1 MNKKVVSRLLVAC
14 CIVTASMSVN
24 LVSNAALPFFSTE
37 KGEVPSLAP
46 MLDKATPAI
55 VSISVEGTQ
64 VSRQQVPEMFKR
76 FFGGTDEQV
85 QERPFK
91 GLGSG
96 VIIDAKKGYVVT
108 NNHVVDNADEI
119 IVKLTDGREFKAK
132 KLGADEQSDIALLKI
147 EPDALAA
154 MPLANSDELRVGDF
168 VVAIGN
174 PFGLNQTVTSG
185 IVSALGRS
193 GLNIGGYENFIQTD
207 AAINRGNSG
216 GALVSLRG
224 ELVGINTA
232 IFGPNGGNVGI
243 GFAIPSNMMKN
254 LVDQIIEFGEVRRG
268 LLGIMGQDIDS
279 GLADAMNLD
288 VNQGAFVSEV
298 SPDSAADKGGIQ
310 AGDIIIEING
320 RSVVSF
326 QELRAKVASRGA
338 GAKLELTILRKGKTE
353 KINVVLGDATQN
365 VVIAKEI
372 HPALEGATLSNG
384 KTKQGDS
391 GIVIS
396 ELISR
401 SPATIIGLQDGDVI
415 IGINRK
421 KVDTVMQ
428 LRTELEDAKI
438 NFFTLYFLQ
447 RLLNAPAFK
456 IEALGSYKKFSGSE

>member
-1 MNKKVVSRLLVAC
+1 MRKVVNRFLVAC
-14 CIVTASMSVN
+14 CVVTASMSVS
-24 LVSNAALPFFSTE
+24 LVSSAAIPFFSSDNNQI
-37 KGEVPSLAP
+37 PSLAP

-64 VSRQQVPEMFKR
+64 VSRQRVPEMFKH
-76 FFGGTDEQV
+76 FFGGTEEQV

-96 VIIDAKKGYVVT
+96 VIIDANKGYVVT
-108 NNHVVDNADEI
+108 NNHVVDNADDI
-119 IVKLTDGREFKAK
+119 TVKLTDGREFKAK
-132 KLGADEQSDIALLKI
+132 KLGSDDQSDIALLKI
-147 EPDALAA
+147 DPDALIA
-154 MPLANSDELRVGDF
+154 MPLSDSDELRVGDF

-243 GFAIPSNMMKN
+243 GFAIPSNMMKS

-310 AGDIIIEING
+310 AGDIITEINN
-320 RSVVSF
+320 RAVASF
-326 QELRAKVASRGA
+326 QELRAKVSSSGA
-338 GAKLELTILRKGKTE
+338 GAKLELTVLRKGKRE
-353 KINVVLGDATQN
+353 KLNVVLGDATQN
-365 VVIAKEI
+365 VVVAKEI
-372 HPALEGATLSNG
+372 HPALEGATLTNG
-384 KTKQGDS
+384 KSEQGDNGVVVS
-391 GIVIS
+391 GIGP
-396 ELISR
+396 R
-401 SPATIIGLQDGDVI
+401 SPASRIGLKDGDVI

-421 KVDTVMQ
+421 KVDNLVQ
-428 LRTELEDAKI
+428 LRTELEEAKGVI
-438 NFFTLYFLQ
+438 ALNVKRGISSLYLVI
-447 RLLNAPAFK
+447 R
-456 IEALGSYKKFSGSE
+456 

>member
-1 MNKKVVSRLLVAC
+1 MRKVVNRFLVAC
-14 CIVTASMSVN
+14 CVVTASMSVS
-24 LVSNAALPFFSTE
+24 LVSSAAIPFFSSD
-37 KGEVPSLAP
+37 KNQIPSLAP

-64 VSRQQVPEMFKR
+64 VSRQRVPEMFKH
-76 FFGGTDEQV
+76 FFGGTEEQV

-108 NNHVVDNADEI
+108 NNHVVDNADDI
-119 IVKLTDGREFKAK
+119 TVKLTDGREFKAK
-132 KLGADEQSDIALLKI
+132 KLGSDDQSDIALLKI
-147 EPDALAA
+147 DPDALIA
-154 MPLANSDELRVGDF
+154 MPLSDSDELRVGDF

-243 GFAIPSNMMKN
+243 GFAIPSNMMKS

-310 AGDIIIEING
+310 AGDIITEINN
-320 RSVVSF
+320 RAVASF
-326 QELRAKVASRGA
+326 QELRAKVASSGA
-338 GAKLELTILRKGKTE
+338 GAKLELTVLRKGKRE
-353 KINVVLGDATQN
+353 KLNVVLGDATQN
-365 VVIAKEI
+365 VVVAKEI
-372 HPALEGATLSNG
+372 HPALEGATLTNG
-384 KTKQGDS
+384 KSEQGDNGVVVS
-391 GIVIS
+391 GIGP
-396 ELISR
+396 R
-401 SPATIIGLQDGDVI
+401 SPASRIGLKDGDVI

-421 KVDTVMQ
+421 KVDNLVQ
-428 LRTELEDAKI
+428 LRTELEEAKGVI
-438 NFFTLYFLQ
+438 ALNVKRGISSLYLVI
-447 RLLNAPAFK
+447 R
-456 IEALGSYKKFSGSE
+456 

>member
-1 MNKKVVSRLLVAC
+1 MNKIKNRFFVVC
-14 CIVTASMSVN
+14 CIAAASMSVN
-24 LVSNAALPFFSTE
+24 LSSNAALPFFSTD

-46 MLDKATPAI
+46 MLANATPAI

-64 VSRQQVPEMFKR
+64 VSRQRVPEMFKH
-76 FFGGTDEQV
+76 FFGGSGEQV

-96 VIIDAKKGYVVT
+96 VIIDAKLGYIVT

-132 KLGADEQSDIALLKI
+132 KLGADDQSDIALLKI
-147 EPDALAA
+147 EPDDLIA
-154 MPLANSDELRVGDF
+154 MPLADSDNLRVGDF

-243 GFAIPSNMMKN
+243 GFAIPSNMMKS

-268 LLGIMGQDIDS
+268 LLGIVGQDIDS
-279 GLADAMNLD
+279 GLADAMDLD
-288 VNQGAFVSEV
+288 ASQGAFVSEV
-298 SPDSAADKGGIQ
+298 SPESAAEKGGIQ
-310 AGDIIIEING
+310 AGDIITEING
-320 RSVVSF
+320 KPVVSF
-326 QELRAKVASRGA
+326 LGLRAKIASRGA
-338 GAKLELTILRKGKTE
+338 GAKLELTVLRKGKRE

-365 VVIAKEI
+365 KVNAKEI
-372 HPALEGATLSNG
+372 HSALEGATLTNG
-384 KTKQGDS
+384 KTEQGDM

-396 ELISR
+396 ELVLR
-401 SPATIIGLQDGDVI
+401 SPATQIGLQEGDVI

-421 KVDTVMQ
+421 KVDTVAH
-428 LRTELEDAKI
+428 LRTELEYVKGVIALNVKRG
-438 NFFTLYFLQ
+438 TTSLYLVI
-447 RLLNAPAFK
+447 R
-456 IEALGSYKKFSGSE
+456 

>member
-1 MNKKVVSRLLVAC
+1 MNKVVNRFFVAC
-14 CIVTASMSVN
+14 CIVTASMTVS
-24 LVSNAALPFFSTE
+24 LVSNAALPFFSND

-64 VSRQQVPEMFKR
+64 VSRQRVPEMFKNY
-76 FFGGTDEQV
+76 FGGKDEQV

-96 VIIDAKKGYVVT
+96 VIIDAKEGYVVT
-108 NNHVVDNADEI
+108 NNHVVDNADQI
-119 IVKLTDGREFKAK
+119 TVKLTDGREFKAK

-147 EPDALAA
+147 EPDALTA
-154 MPLANSDELRVGDF
+154 MPLADSDDLRVGDF

-243 GFAIPSNMMKN
+243 GFAIPTNMMKS
-254 LVDQIIEFGEVRRG
+254 LTDQIIEFGEVRRG
-268 LLGIMGQDIDS
+268 LLGIKGQDIDS

-288 VNQGAFVSEV
+288 ASQGAFVSEV
-298 SPDSAADKGGIQ
+298 DPDSAAEKGGIL
-310 AGDIIIEING
+310 AGDIITQING
-320 RSVVSF
+320 RPVVSF
-326 QELRAKVASRGA
+326 QELRAKVASKGA
-338 GAKLELTILRKGKTE
+338 GAELELTVLRKGKKE
-353 KINVVLGDATQN
+353 KIEVVLSHATQN
-365 VVIAKEI
+365 VVVAKEI
-372 HPALEGATLSNG
+372 HPALEGATLTNG
-384 KTKQGDS
+384 KTQQGDS

-396 ELISR
+396 DLEAR
-401 SPATIIGLQDGDVI
+401 APATRIGLQDGDVI

-421 KVDTVMQ
+421 KVDTLMQ
-428 LRTELEDAKI
+428 LRTQLDGAKGVI
-438 NFFTLYFLQ
+438 ALNVKRGVSSLYLVI
-447 RLLNAPAFK
+447 R
-456 IEALGSYKKFSGSE
+456 S

>member
-1 MNKKVVSRLLVAC
+1 MNKVVNRFFVAC
-14 CIVTASMSVN
+14 CIVTASMTVS
-24 LVSNAALPFFSTE
+24 LVSNAALPFFSND

-64 VSRQQVPEMFKR
+64 VSRQRVPEMFKNY
-76 FFGGTDEQV
+76 FGGKDEQV

-96 VIIDAKKGYVVT
+96 VIIDAKQGYVVT

-119 IVKLTDGREFKAK
+119 TVKLTDGREFKAK

-147 EPDALAA
+147 EPDALTA
-154 MPLANSDELRVGDF
+154 MPLADSDDLRVGDF

-243 GFAIPSNMMKN
+243 GFAIPTNMMKS
-254 LVDQIIEFGEVRRG
+254 LTDQIIEFGEVRRG

-288 VNQGAFVSEV
+288 ASQGAFVSEV
-298 SPDSAADKGGIQ
+298 APDSAAEKGGIL
-310 AGDIIIEING
+310 AGDIITQING
-320 RSVVSF
+320 RPVVSF
-326 QELRAKVASRGA
+326 QELRAKVASKGA
-338 GAKLELTILRKGKTE
+338 GAELELTVLRKGKRE
-353 KINVVLGDATQN
+353 KIDVVLSHMTQN
-365 VVIAKEI
+365 VVVAKEI
-372 HPALEGATLSNG
+372 HPALEGATLTNG
-384 KTKQGDS
+384 KTQQGDS

-396 ELISR
+396 DIEAR
-401 SPATIIGLQDGDVI
+401 SPATRIGLQDGDVI

-421 KVDTVMQ
+421 KVDTLMQ
-428 LRTELEDAKI
+428 LRTELDGANGVIALNVKRGI
-438 NFFTLYFLQ
+438 SSLYLVI
-447 RLLNAPAFK
+447 R
-456 IEALGSYKKFSGSE
+456 S

>member
-1 MNKKVVSRLLVAC
+1 MSKVVNRFLVAC
-14 CIVTASMSVN
+14 CVVTASMSVS
-24 LVSNAALPFFSTE
+24 LVSSAAIPFFSSDNSQI
-37 KGEVPSLAP
+37 PSLAP

-64 VSRQQVPEMFKR
+64 VSRQRVPEMFKH
-76 FFGGTDEQV
+76 FFGGTEEQV

-96 VIIDAKKGYVVT
+96 VIIDAEKGYVVT
-108 NNHVVDNADEI
+108 NNHVVDNADDI
-119 IVKLTDGREFKAK
+119 TVKLTDGREFKAK
-132 KLGADEQSDIALLKI
+132 KLGSDDQSDIALLKI
-147 EPDALAA
+147 DPDALIA
-154 MPLANSDELRVGDF
+154 MPLSDSDELRVGDF

-243 GFAIPSNMMKN
+243 GFAIPSNMMKS

-310 AGDIIIEING
+310 AGDIITEINS
-320 RSVVSF
+320 RAVASF
-326 QELRAKVASRGA
+326 QELRAKVASSGA
-338 GAKLELTILRKGKTE
+338 GAKLELTVLRKGKRE
-353 KINVVLGDATQN
+353 RLNVVLGDATQN
-365 VVIAKEI
+365 VVVAKEI
-372 HPALEGATLSNG
+372 HPALEGATLTNG
-384 KTKQGDS
+384 KSEQGDNGVVVS
-391 GIVIS
+391 GIAP
-396 ELISR
+396 R
-401 SPATIIGLQDGDVI
+401 SPASRIGLKDGDVI

-421 KVDTVMQ
+421 KVDNLVQ
-428 LRTELEDAKI
+428 LRTELGEAKGVI
-438 NFFTLYFLQ
+438 ALNVKRGISSLYLVI
-447 RLLNAPAFK
+447 R
-456 IEALGSYKKFSGSE
+456 